1 MWRLARAAALTVFS
15 GHTPPP
21 SLRDLVARIAPR
33 PVFLIYA
40 ENGGGGEEL
49 TPQYYAAAGQPKQQ
63 WMVPDASH
71 TTGIHTQPEEYAR
84 RVIEFFN
91 RALLGG

>member
-1 MWRLARAAALTVFS
+1 MAVQTAALTVFS

-63 WMVPDASH
+63 WLVPGAGH
-71 TTGIHTQPEEYAR
+71 TGGLATHPEEYER

-91 RALLGG
+91 RALLGR